1 MKNTVLAVA
10 LFAIAGPLM
19 AADAVIEPPM
29 AAIPAGSFDMG
40 SQTSTAEA
48 PYPVEQPVHQVKL
61 AAFQMSKYEVTVKQ
75 YRQFVDATG
84 HKGQSTCW
92 ILSNNEWG
100 MENKAATW
108 DRPAHMQGDFHPVLC
123 VSWEDAKAYAAWLAE
138 KTGKPYRLPSEAEW
152 EYAARAGNAASY
164 HFGAEEAGACR
175 YGNVRDKTGRL
186 AISKI
191 NGKVIPEAACD
202 DGVAFTS
209 IVGSYAPNPFGLYD
223 MIGNVGE
230 IVEDCEHL
238 TYEGAPADGSAWTTE
253 CKNEMKIHRG
263 GGFSSVVRA
272 RSTARAHTV
281 KSNASTFEGFR
292 LALSL
297 PAPKNPP
304 ASAVKFEA
312 ELAKAKK
319 QQDRKPG

>member
-10 LFAIAGPLM
+10 LFTVAGPLM

-29 AAIPAGSFDMG
+29 AAIPAGSFSMG
-40 SQTSTAEA
+40 SETSTAEA

-61 AAFQMSKYEVTVKQ
+61 SAFQMSKYEVTVKQ

-100 MENKAATW
+100 MENRAVTW

-123 VSWEDAKAYAAWLAE
+123 VSWEDAKAYATWLAA

-175 YGNVRDKTGRL
+175 YGNVRDKTGRV

-191 NGKVIPEAACD
+191 NGKEIPEAACD
-202 DGVAFTS
+202 DGVAFTT
-209 IVGSYAPNPFGLYD
+209 IVGSYAPNPWGLYD

-238 TYEGAPADGSAWTTE
+238 TYEGAPADGSAWTTG

-272 RSTARAHTV
+272 RSTARAHTG
-281 KSNASTFEGFR
+281 KDNASTFEGFR

-312 ELAKAKK
+312 DLAKAKK
-319 QQDRKPG
+319 QPVRTGG